1 MIIRNSLIP
10 FGSFLAINLCGLIF
24 VRRGYTFT
32 PTDLNHERIHTRQ
45 QLELLFLP
53 FFLLYILEWLFRL
66 LQTFFT
72 SSPQTLHPS
81 PLTNNPSPLTNN
93 PTPLT
98 NNPTPF
104 TLNQE
109 PFTKNPFL
117 RAYYRISF
125 EREAY
130 QHQTDLDYLSHRP
143 LFAWFRY
150 LR

>member
-1 MIIRNSLIP
+1 MIIRNRLIP

-24 VRRGYTFT
+24 VRRGHAFT

-45 QLELLFLP
+45 QLELLYLP
-53 FFLLYILEWLFRL
+53 FFLLYLLEWLFRL
-66 LQTFFT
+66 FQILLKPKPFAQPLVASKSRKTIN
-72 SSPQTLHPS
+72 HE
-81 PLTNNPSPLTNN
+81 PLTTNPEPLTTN
-93 PTPLT
+93 PESLT
-98 NNPTPF
+98 NS
-104 TLNQE
+104 
-109 PFTKNPFL
+109 PFL

-130 QHQTDLDYLSHRP
+130 IHQSDPDYLLHRP

>member
-1 MIIRNSLIP
+1 MIIRNRLIP

-24 VRRGYTFT
+24 VRKDYAFT

-53 FFLLYILEWLFRL
+53 FFLLYLLEWLFRL
-66 LQTFFT
+66 IQIFFN
-72 SSPQTLHPS
+72 PNLNPNPNHS
-81 PLTNNPSPLTNN
+81 PLTLNPNPSP
-93 PTPLT
+93 PRG
-98 NNPTPF
+98 
-104 TLNQE
+104 E
-109 PFTKNPFL
+109 PERGFNPFL

-130 QHQTDLDYLSHRP
+130 LHQSDSDYLRHRP
-143 LFAWFRY
+143 FFAWLRY

>member
-1 MIIRNSLIP
+1 MIIRNRLIP

-24 VRRGYTFT
+24 VRRGHAFT

-53 FFLLYILEWLFRL
+53 FFLLYLLEWLFRL
-66 LQTFFT
+66 LQILLKPKPFAQPLVASKPRRTINPEPLT
-72 SSPQTLHPS
+72 INPE
-81 PLTNNPSPLTNN
+81 PLTNSP
-93 PTPLT
+93 
-98 NNPTPF
+98 F
-104 TLNQE
+104 
-109 PFTKNPFL
+109 F

-130 QHQTDLDYLSHRP
+130 IHQSDPDYLLHRP

>member
-1 MIIRNSLIP
+1 MIIRNRLIP

-24 VRRGYTFT
+24 VRRGHAFT

-45 QLELLFLP
+45 QLELLYLP
-53 FFLLYILEWLFRL
+53 FFLLYLLEWFFRL
-66 LQTFFT
+66 LQILLKPKHFARPLVA
-72 SSPQTLHPS
+72 SKSRRTLNQ
-81 PLTNNPSPLTNN
+81 PL
-93 PTPLT
+93 
-98 NNPTPF
+98 

-130 QHQTDLDYLSHRP
+130 IHQSDPDYLLHRP

>member
-81 PLTNNPSPLTNN
+81 PLTNNPSP
-93 PTPLT
+93 
-98 NNPTPF
+98 F

-109 PFTKNPFL
+109 PFTKNRFL

>member
-72 SSPQTLHPS
+72 SSPKTLHPS
-81 PLTNNPSPLTNN
+81 PFTNNPS
-93 PTPLT
+93 
-98 NNPTPF
+98 PF

-130 QHQTDLDYLSHRP
+130 IHQSDPDYLLHRP